1 MQFDNTRT
9 FNWEGA
15 FHGMRAP
22 LESWAKSDSM
32 FGLAPMEDERDL
44 ETMLKIWRDKEY
56 PNGFNTEQER
66 TAYNA
71 EKISWIDNNG
81 ILRCDNNCM
90 EFAFLGPAD
99 LDLAQRLIKA
109 GPEHRKFLRQIFVSA
124 YISLPLSIWKQLDT
138 YKIGTVT
145 NSTSTM
151 HKIQSKQL
159 TRESFE
165 IEQIPYEE
173 QEEMEQRDGIYCAGE
188 LSDLFDETIQTCEDL
203 RKAFNQTKDKRY
215 WRKLIEL
222 LPESYLQAREYTLN
236 YEVLRSIVHQRK
248 GHKLGEWQK
257 FIHWVH
263 TLPYAEE
270 LIFYD
275 GDK

>member
-66 TAYNA
+66 IAYNA

-151 HKIQSKQL
+151 HKIQSKPL

-203 RKAFNQTKDKRY
+203 RRAFNQTKDKRY

>member
-32 FGLAPMEDERDL
+32 FGLAPMESTYDL
-44 ETMLKIWRDKEY
+44 EMLNTWRDKEY
-56 PNGFNTEQER
+56 PDGFNTEQER

-109 GPEHRKFLRQIFVSA
+109 GPEHRKFLRQIFVST

-151 HKIQSKQL
+151 HKIQSKPL

-188 LSDLFDETIQTCEDL
+188 LDDLFNETIQTCEDL
-203 RKAFNQTKDKRY
+203 RRAFNQTKDKRY

-257 FIHWVH
+257 FVHWVH

>member
-32 FGLAPMEDERDL
+32 FGLAPMESTYDL
-44 ETMLKIWRDKEY
+44 EMLNTWRDKEY
-56 PNGFNTEQER
+56 PDGFNTGQER

-71 EKISWIDNNG
+71 ERISWIDNNG

-109 GPEHRKFLRQIFVSA
+109 GPEHRKFLRQIFVST

-151 HKIQSKQL
+151 HKIQSKPL

-173 QEEMEQRDGIYCAGE
+173 QEEMEQRDGIYCTGE
-188 LSDLFDETIQTCEDL
+188 LDDLFDETIQTCEDL
-203 RKAFNQTKDKRY
+203 RRAFNQTKDKRY

>member
-32 FGLAPMEDERDL
+32 FGIAPMESTYDL
-44 ETMLKIWRDKEY
+44 EMLNTWRDKEY
-56 PNGFNTEQER
+56 PDGFNTEQER

-109 GPEHRKFLRQIFVSA
+109 GPEHRKFLRQIFVST

-151 HKIQSKQL
+151 HKIQSKPL

-165 IEQIPYEE
+165 IEQIPHEE

-203 RKAFNQTKDKRY
+203 RRAFNQTKDKRY

-257 FIHWVH
+257 FIHWVR

>member
-32 FGLAPMEDERDL
+32 FGLAPMESTYDL
-44 ETMLKIWRDKEY
+44 EMLNTWRDKEY
-56 PNGFNTEQER
+56 PDGFNTEQER

-81 ILRCDNNCM
+81 ILRYDNNCM

-151 HKIQSKQL
+151 HKIQSKPL

-188 LSDLFDETIQTCEDL
+188 LSDLLDETIQTCEDL
-203 RKAFNQTKDKRY
+203 RRAFNQTKDKRY

>member
-32 FGLAPMEDERDL
+32 FGLAPMESTYDL
-44 ETMLKIWRDKEY
+44 EMLNTWRDKEY
-56 PNGFNTEQER
+56 PDGFNTEQER

-81 ILRCDNNCM
+81 ILCCDNNCM

-151 HKIQSKQL
+151 HKIQSKPL

-203 RKAFNQTKDKRY
+203 RRAFNQTKDKRY

-257 FIHWVH
+257 FIHWVR

>member
-32 FGLAPMEDERDL
+32 FGLAPMESTYDL
-44 ETMLKIWRDKEY
+44 EMLNTWRDKEY

-109 GPEHRKFLRQIFVSA
+109 GPEHRKFLRQIFVST

-151 HKIQSKQL
+151 HKIQSKPL

-188 LSDLFDETIQTCEDL
+188 LSDLLDETIQTCEDL
-203 RKAFNQTKDKRY
+203 RRAFNQTKDKRY

>member
-32 FGLAPMEDERDL
+32 FGLAPMESTYDL
-44 ETMLKIWRDKEY
+44 EMLNTWRDKEY
-56 PNGFNTEQER
+56 PDGFNTEQER

-151 HKIQSKQL
+151 HKIQSKPL

-188 LSDLFDETIQTCEDL
+188 LDDLFDETIQTCEDL
-203 RKAFNQTKDKRY
+203 RRAFNQTKDKRY

>member
-32 FGLAPMEDERDL
+32 FGLAPMESTYDL
-44 ETMLKIWRDKEY
+44 EMLNTWRDKEY
-56 PNGFNTEQER
+56 PDGFNTEQER
-66 TAYNA
+66 TTYNA

-151 HKIQSKQL
+151 HKIQSKPL

-165 IEQIPYEE
+165 IEQIPYGE
-173 QEEMEQRDGIYCAGE
+173 QEEMEQRDGIYCTGE
-188 LSDLFDETIQTCEDL
+188 LDDLFDETIQTCEDL
-203 RKAFNQTKDKRY
+203 RRAFNQTKDKRY

>member
-32 FGLAPMEDERDL
+32 FGLAPMESTYDL
-44 ETMLKIWRDKEY
+44 EMLNTWRDKEY
-56 PNGFNTEQER
+56 PDGFNTEQER

-81 ILRCDNNCM
+81 ILCYDNNCM

-151 HKIQSKQL
+151 HKIQSKPL

-188 LSDLFDETIQTCEDL
+188 LSDLLDETIQTCEDL
-203 RKAFNQTKDKRY
+203 RRAFNQTKDKRY

>member
-32 FGLAPMEDERDL
+32 FGLAPMESTYDL
-44 ETMLKIWRDKEY
+44 EMLNTWRDKEY
-56 PNGFNTEQER
+56 PDGFNTEQER
-66 TAYNA
+66 TIYNA

-109 GPEHRKFLRQIFVSA
+109 GPEHRKFLRQIFVST

-151 HKIQSKQL
+151 HKIQSKPL

-188 LSDLFDETIQTCEDL
+188 LDDLFDETIQTCEDL
-203 RKAFNQTKDKRY
+203 RRAFNQTKDKRY

>member
-32 FGLAPMEDERDL
+32 FGLAPMESTYDL
-44 ETMLKIWRDKEY
+44 EMLNTWRDKEY
-56 PNGFNTEQER
+56 PDGFNTEQER

-138 YKIGTVT
+138 YKIGTVA

-151 HKIQSKQL
+151 HKIQSKPL

-188 LSDLFDETIQTCEDL
+188 LSDLLDETIQTCEDL
-203 RKAFNQTKDKRY
+203 RRAFNQTKDKRY

>member
-32 FGLAPMEDERDL
+32 FGLAPMESTYDL
-44 ETMLKIWRDKEY
+44 EMLNTWRDKEY
-56 PNGFNTEQER
+56 PDGFNTEQER

-138 YKIGTVT
+138 YKIGTVA

-151 HKIQSKQL
+151 HKIQSKPL

-165 IEQIPYEE
+165 IEQIPYDE

-188 LSDLFDETIQTCEDL
+188 LDDLFDETIQTCEDL
-203 RKAFNQTKDKRY
+203 RRAFNQTKDKRY

>member
-32 FGLAPMEDERDL
+32 FGIAPMESTYDL
-44 ETMLKIWRDKEY
+44 EMLNTWRDKEY
-56 PNGFNTEQER
+56 PDGFNTEQER

-109 GPEHRKFLRQIFVSA
+109 GPEHRKFLRQIFIST

-151 HKIQSKQL
+151 HKIQSKPL

-203 RKAFNQTKDKRY
+203 RRAFNQTKDKRY

-257 FIHWVH
+257 FIHWAR

>member
-32 FGLAPMEDERDL
+32 FGLAPMESTYDL
-44 ETMLKIWRDKEY
+44 EMLNTWRDKEY
-56 PNGFNTEQER
+56 PDGFNTEQER

-151 HKIQSKQL
+151 HKIQSKPL

-188 LSDLFDETIQTCEDL
+188 LSDLLDETIQTCEDL
-203 RKAFNQTKDKRY
+203 RRAFNQTKDKRY

-257 FIHWVH
+257 FIQWVH

>member
-32 FGLAPMEDERDL
+32 FGLAPMESTYDL
-44 ETMLKIWRDKEY
+44 EMLNTWRDKEY
-56 PNGFNTEQER
+56 PDGFNTEQER

-109 GPEHRKFLRQIFVSA
+109 GPEHRKFLRQIFVST

-138 YKIGTVT
+138 YKIGTVA

-151 HKIQSKQL
+151 HKIQFKPL

-165 IEQIPYEE
+165 IEQIPYDE

-188 LSDLFDETIQTCEDL
+188 LDDLFDETIQTCEDL
-203 RKAFNQTKDKRY
+203 RRAFNQTKDKRY

>member
-32 FGLAPMEDERDL
+32 FGLAPMESTYDL
-44 ETMLKIWRDKEY
+44 EMLNTWRDKEY
-56 PNGFNTEQER
+56 PDGFNTEQER

-81 ILRCDNNCM
+81 ILCCDNNCM

-151 HKIQSKQL
+151 HKIQSKPL

-173 QEEMEQRDGIYCAGE
+173 QEEMEQRDGIYCTGE
-188 LSDLFDETIQTCEDL
+188 LDDLFDETIQTCEDL
-203 RKAFNQTKDKRY
+203 RRAFNQTKDKRY

>member
-32 FGLAPMEDERDL
+32 FGLAPMESTYDL
-44 ETMLKIWRDKEY
+44 EMLNTWRDKEY
-56 PNGFNTEQER
+56 PDGFNTEQER

-138 YKIGTVT
+138 YKIGTVA

-151 HKIQSKQL
+151 HKIQSKPL

-165 IEQIPYEE
+165 IEQIPYDE

-188 LSDLFDETIQTCEDL
+188 LDDLFDGTIQTCEDL
-203 RKAFNQTKDKRY
+203 RRAFNQTKDKRY

>member
-32 FGLAPMEDERDL
+32 FGLAPMESTYDL
-44 ETMLKIWRDKEY
+44 EMLNTWRDKEY
-56 PNGFNTEQER
+56 PDGFNTEQER
-66 TAYNA
+66 IAYNA

-109 GPEHRKFLRQIFVSA
+109 GPEHRKFLRQIFVST

-151 HKIQSKQL
+151 HKIQSKPL

-165 IEQIPYEE
+165 IEQIPYKE
-173 QEEMEQRDGIYCAGE
+173 QEEMEQRDGIYCTGE
-188 LSDLFDETIQTCEDL
+188 LDDLFDETIQTCEDL
-203 RKAFNQTKDKRY
+203 RRAFNQTKDKRY

>member
-32 FGLAPMEDERDL
+32 FGLAPMESTYDL
-44 ETMLKIWRDKEY
+44 EMLNTWRDKEY
-56 PNGFNTEQER
+56 PDGFNTEQER

-151 HKIQSKQL
+151 HKIQSKPL

-188 LSDLFDETIQTCEDL
+188 LSDLLDETIQTCEDL
-203 RKAFNQTKDKRY
+203 RRAFNQTKDKRY

-257 FIHWVH
+257 FIQWVH
-263 TLPYAEE
+263 TLPYAGE

>member
-32 FGLAPMEDERDL
+32 FGLAPMESTYDL
-44 ETMLKIWRDKEY
+44 EMLNTWRDKEY

-109 GPEHRKFLRQIFVSA
+109 GPEHRKFLRQIFVST

-151 HKIQSKQL
+151 HKIQSKPL

-188 LSDLFDETIQTCEDL
+188 LDDLFDETIQTCEDL
-203 RKAFNQTKDKRY
+203 RRAFNQTKDKRY

-236 YEVLRSIVHQRK
+236 YEVLCSIVHQRK

>member
-1 MQFDNTRT
+1 MQFNNTRT

-32 FGLAPMEDERDL
+32 FGLAPMESTYDL
-44 ETMLKIWRDKEY
+44 EMLNTWRDKEY
-56 PNGFNTEQER
+56 PDGFNTEQER

-109 GPEHRKFLRQIFVSA
+109 GPEHRKFLRQIFVST

-151 HKIQSKQL
+151 HKIQSKPL

-188 LSDLFDETIQTCEDL
+188 LDDLFDETIQTCEDL

>member
-32 FGLAPMEDERDL
+32 FGIAPMESTYDL
-44 ETMLKIWRDKEY
+44 EMLNTWRDKEY
-56 PNGFNTEQER
+56 TDGFNTEQER

-109 GPEHRKFLRQIFVSA
+109 GPEHRKFLRQIFVST

-151 HKIQSKQL
+151 HKIQSKPL

-188 LSDLFDETIQTCEDL
+188 LDDLFDETIQTCEDL
-203 RKAFNQTKDKRY
+203 RRAFNQTKDKRY

>member
-32 FGLAPMEDERDL
+32 FGLAPMESTYDL
-44 ETMLKIWRDKEY
+44 EMLNTWRDKEY
-56 PNGFNTEQER
+56 PDGFNTEQER

-151 HKIQSKQL
+151 HKIQSKPL

-188 LSDLFDETIQTCEDL
+188 LSDLLDETIQTCEDL
-203 RKAFNQTKDKRY
+203 RRAFNQTKDKRY

-236 YEVLRSIVHQRK
+236 YEVLCSIVHQRK

>member
-32 FGLAPMEDERDL
+32 FGLAPMESTYDL
-44 ETMLKIWRDKEY
+44 EMLNTWRDKEY
-56 PNGFNTEQER
+56 PDGFNTEQER

-109 GPEHRKFLRQIFVSA
+109 GPEHRKFLRQIFVST

-151 HKIQSKQL
+151 HKIQSKPL

-188 LSDLFDETIQTCEDL
+188 LDDLFDETIQTCEDL
-203 RKAFNQTKDKRY
+203 RRAFNQTKDKRY

>member
-32 FGLAPMEDERDL
+32 FGLAPMESTYDL
-44 ETMLKIWRDKEY
+44 EMLNTWRDKEY
-56 PNGFNTEQER
+56 PDGFNTEQER

-151 HKIQSKQL
+151 HKIQSKPL

-203 RKAFNQTKDKRY
+203 RRAFNQTKDKRY

>member
-15 FHGMRAP
+15 FYGMRAP

-32 FGLAPMEDERDL
+32 FGLAPMESTYDL
-44 ETMLKIWRDKEY
+44 EMLNTWRDKEY
-56 PNGFNTEQER
+56 PDGFNTEQER

-109 GPEHRKFLRQIFVSA
+109 GSEHRKFLRQIFVST

-138 YKIGTVT
+138 YKIGTVA

-151 HKIQSKQL
+151 HKIQSKPL

-203 RKAFNQTKDKRY
+203 RRAFNQTKDKRY

>member
-32 FGLAPMEDERDL
+32 FGIAPMESTYDL
-44 ETMLKIWRDKEY
+44 EMLNTWRDKEY
-56 PNGFNTEQER
+56 PDGFNTEQER

-109 GPEHRKFLRQIFVSA
+109 GPEHRKFLRQIFVST

-151 HKIQSKQL
+151 HKIQSKPL

-173 QEEMEQRDGIYCAGE
+173 QEEMEQRDGIYCTGE

-203 RKAFNQTKDKRY
+203 RRAFNQTKDKRY

-257 FIHWVH
+257 FIHWVR

>member
-56 PNGFNTEQER
+56 PNGFSTEQER
-66 TAYNA
+66 IAYNA

-124 YISLPLSIWKQLDT
+124 YISLPLSIWK
-138 YKIGTVT
+138 
-145 NSTSTM
+145 
-151 HKIQSKQL
+151 
-159 TRESFE
+159 
-165 IEQIPYEE
+165 
-173 QEEMEQRDGIYCAGE
+173 
-188 LSDLFDETIQTCEDL
+188 
-203 RKAFNQTKDKRY
+203 
-215 WRKLIEL
+215 
-222 LPESYLQAREYTLN
+222 
-236 YEVLRSIVHQRK
+236 
-248 GHKLGEWQK
+248 
-257 FIHWVH
+257 
-263 TLPYAEE
+263 
-270 LIFYD
+270 
-275 GDK
+275 

>member
-32 FGLAPMEDERDL
+32 FGIAPMESTYDL
-44 ETMLKIWRDKEY
+44 EMLNTWRDKEY
-56 PNGFNTEQER
+56 PDGFNTEQER
-66 TAYNA
+66 TVYNA

-81 ILRCDNNCM
+81 ILCCDNNCM

-109 GPEHRKFLRQIFVSA
+109 GPEHRKFLRQIFVST

-151 HKIQSKQL
+151 HKIQSKPL

-165 IEQIPYEE
+165 IEQISYEE

-188 LSDLFDETIQTCEDL
+188 LDDLFDETIQTCEDL
-203 RKAFNQTKDKRY
+203 RRAFNQTKDKRY

>member
-32 FGLAPMEDERDL
+32 FGLAPMESTYDL
-44 ETMLKIWRDKEY
+44 EMLNTWRDKEY
-56 PNGFNTEQER
+56 PDGFNTEQER

-151 HKIQSKQL
+151 HKIQSKPL

-188 LSDLFDETIQTCEDL
+188 LDDLFDETIQTCEDL
-203 RKAFNQTKDKRY
+203 RRAFNQTKDKRY

-257 FIHWVH
+257 FIQWVH
-263 TLPYAEE
+263 TLPYAGE

>member
-32 FGLAPMEDERDL
+32 FGLAPMESTYDL
-44 ETMLKIWRDKEY
+44 EMLNTWRDKEY
-56 PNGFNTEQER
+56 PDGFNTEQER

-81 ILRCDNNCM
+81 ILRCDNDCM

-151 HKIQSKQL
+151 HKIQSKPL

-188 LSDLFDETIQTCEDL
+188 LDDLFDETIQTCEDL
-203 RKAFNQTKDKRY
+203 RRAFNQTKDKRY

-248 GHKLGEWQK
+248 GHKLDEWQK

>member
-32 FGLAPMEDERDL
+32 FGIAPMESTYDL
-44 ETMLKIWRDKEY
+44 EMLNTWRDKEY
-56 PNGFNTEQER
+56 PDGFNTEQER

-151 HKIQSKQL
+151 HKIQSKPL

-188 LSDLFDETIQTCEDL
+188 LSDLLDETIQTCEDL
-203 RKAFNQTKDKRY
+203 RRAFNQTKDKRY

>member
-32 FGLAPMEDERDL
+32 FGLAPMESTYDL
-44 ETMLKIWRDKEY
+44 EMLNTWRDKEY
-56 PNGFNTEQER
+56 PDGFNTEQER

-151 HKIQSKQL
+151 HKIQSKPL

-188 LSDLFDETIQTCEDL
+188 LSDLLDETIQTCEDL
-203 RKAFNQTKDKRY
+203 RRAFNQTKDKRY

>member
-32 FGLAPMEDERDL
+32 FGLAPMESTYDL
-44 ETMLKIWRDKEY
+44 EMLNTWRDKEY
-56 PNGFNTEQER
+56 PDGFNTEQER

-109 GPEHRKFLRQIFVSA
+109 GPEHRKFLRQIFVST

-151 HKIQSKQL
+151 HKIQSKPL

-188 LSDLFDETIQTCEDL
+188 LSDLFDKTIQTCEDL
-203 RKAFNQTKDKRY
+203 RRAFNQTKDKRY

>member
-32 FGLAPMEDERDL
+32 FGLAPMESTYDL
-44 ETMLKIWRDKEY
+44 EMLNTWRDKEY
-56 PNGFNTEQER
+56 PDGFNTEQER

-109 GPEHRKFLRQIFVSA
+109 GPEHRKFLRQIFVSV

-151 HKIQSKQL
+151 HKIQSRPL

-188 LSDLFDETIQTCEDL
+188 LDDLFDETIQTCEDL
-203 RKAFNQTKDKRY
+203 RRAFNQTKDKRY

>member
-32 FGLAPMEDERDL
+32 FGIAPMESTYDL
-44 ETMLKIWRDKEY
+44 EMLNTWRDKEY
-56 PNGFNTEQER
+56 PDGFNTEQER
-66 TAYNA
+66 TVYNA

-109 GPEHRKFLRQIFVSA
+109 GPEHRKFLRQIFVST

-151 HKIQSKQL
+151 HKIQSKPL

-165 IEQIPYEE
+165 IEQISYEE

-188 LSDLFDETIQTCEDL
+188 LDDLFDETIQTCEDL
-203 RKAFNQTKDKRY
+203 RRAFNQTKDKRY

>member
-22 LESWAKSDSM
+22 LESWAKSDSI
-32 FGLAPMEDERDL
+32 FGLAPMESTYDL
-44 ETMLKIWRDKEY
+44 EMLNTWRDKEY
-56 PNGFNTEQER
+56 PDGFNTEQER

-109 GPEHRKFLRQIFVSA
+109 GPEHRKFLRQIFVST

-151 HKIQSKQL
+151 HKIQSKPL

-188 LSDLFDETIQTCEDL
+188 LDDLFDETIQTCEDL
-203 RKAFNQTKDKRY
+203 RRAFNQTKDKRY

-257 FIHWVH
+257 FVHWVH

>member
-32 FGLAPMEDERDL
+32 FGIAPMESTYDL
-44 ETMLKIWRDKEY
+44 EMLNTWRDKEY
-56 PNGFNTEQER
+56 PDGFNTEQER

-151 HKIQSKQL
+151 HKIQSKPL

-188 LSDLFDETIQTCEDL
+188 LNDLFDETIQTCEDL

-222 LPESYLQAREYTLN
+222 LPESYIQAREYTLN

-257 FIHWVH
+257 FIQWVH
-263 TLPYAEE
+263 TLPYAGE

>member
-32 FGLAPMEDERDL
+32 FGLAPMESTYDL
-44 ETMLKIWRDKEY
+44 EMLNTWRDKEY
-56 PNGFNTEQER
+56 PDGFNTEQER

-81 ILRCDNNCM
+81 ILRCDNDCM

-151 HKIQSKQL
+151 HKIQSKPL

-188 LSDLFDETIQTCEDL
+188 LSDLLDETIQTCEDL
-203 RKAFNQTKDKRY
+203 RRAFNQTKDKRY

-222 LPESYLQAREYTLN
+222 LPESYIQAREYTLN

-257 FIHWVH
+257 FIQWVH

-275 GDK
+275 EDK